1 VKLTKA
7 QLQAEAQRMGLK
19 FNSKTTNSEL
29 ESMIANAKPADESP
43 EPIEESGEY

>member
-1 VKLTKA
+1 MKLTKV
-7 QLQAEAQRMGLK
+7 QLQAEAQRLGLK

-29 ESMIANAKPADESP
+29 ESMIENAKSETETP